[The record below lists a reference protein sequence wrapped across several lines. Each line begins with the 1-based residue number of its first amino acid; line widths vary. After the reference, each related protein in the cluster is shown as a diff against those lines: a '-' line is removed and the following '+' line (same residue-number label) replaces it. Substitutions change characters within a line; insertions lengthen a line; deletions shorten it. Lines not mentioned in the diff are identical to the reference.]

1 MAQQEKDA
9 WDDLSYY
16 ELLGVPPNASQDEIK
31 KA

>member
-1 MAQQEKDA
+1 MAGQEKDA

-16 ELLGVPPNASQDEIK
+16 ELLSVPQNASQDEIK